1 MKYVVADGVCFYING
16 IAYDEGKEVKKEFFK
31 PESDFDKYVEA
42 KKILAV
48 GKEEKKAADDKAD
61 KADAPADK
69 AGEADKADKKAGKD
83 KK

>member
-31 PESDFDKYVEA
+31 PESDFDKYVEE

-48 GKEEKKAADDKAD
+48 GKEEKKAAEVKAE
-61 KADAPADK
+61 KAEAPAEKPAEAEK
-69 AGEADKADKKAGKD
+69 AEKKAGKD

>member
-31 PESDFDKYVEA
+31 PESDFDNYVEA